1 MVVRIALVCALAA
14 VSPAQEQEGARP
26 KVPSDSLLVNVTGC
40 VKGRV
45 IRAEDVRQPDTTSG
59 ITIKNHS
66 FRLAGKKNVM
76 ELVKGVNGQRAEIT
90 GLIKKS
96 ALIEPGMKFKG
107 GRIVIGGGSP
117 TSTSSMPSPAENVVV
132 LDAVT
137 VQSLGGTC
145 DGN

>member
-1 MVVRIALVCALAA
+1 MLARLTLVVALAA
-14 VSPAQEQEGARP
+14 APLMAQQEGERP
-26 KVPSDSLLVNVTGC
+26 KVPKDSLLVNVIGC

-59 ITIKNHS
+59 IAIRNHT

-76 ELVKGVNGQRAEIT
+76 NLVKEVNGQRAEIS

-96 ALIEPGMKFKG
+96 ALMEQGMRFKG

-137 VQSLGGTC
+137 VTPLGGSC
-145 DGN
+145 GG